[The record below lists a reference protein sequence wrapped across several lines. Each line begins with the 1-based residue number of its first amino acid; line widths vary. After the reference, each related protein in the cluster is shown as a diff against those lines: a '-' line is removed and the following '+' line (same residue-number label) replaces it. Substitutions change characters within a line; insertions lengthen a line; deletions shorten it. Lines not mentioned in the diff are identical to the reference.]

1 MQEATPGLLQDCCT
15 SGDKSGGLELEDRRG
30 SEDGYFTFPG
40 GEAGR
45 LLGNASWSRQ
55 LIQRLN
61 SASTTCML
69 ELQMCTSMPTFLQCQ
84 EPNPL
89 SYKAQ
94 PQEGYIFIVFCLGT
108 LGLLQQNAT
117 GWEPY
122 KESSLFI

>member
-1 MQEATPGLLQDCCT
+1 MCLLELVPETKGKFVEEKRCMIRWECRRPHQDCCT

-84 EPNPL
+84 EPN
-89 SYKAQ
+89 
-94 PQEGYIFIVFCLGT
+94 
-108 LGLLQQNAT
+108 
-117 GWEPY
+117 
-122 KESSLFI
+122 